1 MADFYIFRAILPL
14 QDTMGFSQHKYKMQK
29 FSGFEERTNKKQNR
43 KKSSDTFSIHVYLMK
58 ESILEVGNA
67 DANQYNIWTT

>member
-43 KKSSDTFSIHVYLMK
+43 KKFRHFFYTCIFNEGKYFGSWQRRCKSI
-58 ESILEVGNA
+58 
-67 DANQYNIWTT
+67 